1 MPSILCDTPGKATF
15 GKMGTIQP
23 LLRGVP
29 LFSDSNLDL
38 YITLEF
44 APIHEATNC
53 WPDLDRA
60 IALVIPQ
67 PNLTQQVSSKSL
79 IVRQDLI
86 VGATKFYLTTPHSRQ
101 AISYPALSSQLSPHT
116 QPWPRQDG
124 SSLS

>member
-1 MPSILCDTPGKATF
+1 MPSILCDTPRKATF

-53 WPDLDRA
+53 WPDLSRA
-60 IALVIPQ
+60 IALVILQ
-67 PNLTQQVSSKSL
+67 PSLTQQVSSKSL
-79 IVRQDLI
+79 IVR
-86 VGATKFYLTTPHSRQ
+86 
-101 AISYPALSSQLSPHT
+101 
-116 QPWPRQDG
+116 
-124 SSLS
+124 